1 MTSRE
6 AQILELYEAFN
17 SRAFDEFF
25 ARVAADVDWTNEID
39 DSRLIGKAA
48 LRHYML
54 DETTAVRA
62 EYAPIHLQ
70 VFGDRRVAVLAHQ
83 TIRSASDGTVW
94 SETRVRHIF
103 TLEDGLVTHMDSQRD
118 EASQDKAVTLV
129 LSALHRAIED
139 HDIEALV
146 ALFHPEARI
155 PDSLDQGLLVGH
167 QEIRAY
173 FLRQFAE
180 MQVGATLLWVH
191 PLPDD
196 RADAIIHVTV
206 HNPQGDFRWEGQ
218 VAASYRLD
226 QGLIAEMTFT
236 LLPGS

>member
-17 SRAFDEFF
+17 NRAFDDFF
-25 ARVAADVDWTNEID
+25 ARVTADVDWTNDID

-48 LRHYML
+48 LRHYTL
-54 DETTAVRA
+54 DETTALRA
-62 EYAPIHLQ
+62 EFAPIHVQ
-70 VFGDRRVAVLAHQ
+70 VLGNSRVAVLAHQ
-83 TIRSASDGTVW
+83 TIRSASDGSVW

-103 TLEDGLVTHMDSQRD
+103 TLEDGLVTRMDSQRD

-139 HDIEALV
+139 HDIEAVV

-155 PDSLDQGLLVGH
+155 PESLDQGLLVGH
-167 QEIRAY
+167 EQIRAY
-173 FLRQFAE
+173 FLRQFVE
-180 MQVGATLLWVH
+180 IQVSTRLLWVH

-196 RADAIIHVTV
+196 RADAIVHVTV
-206 HNPQGDFRWEGQ
+206 HDPRGDLQWEGQ
-218 VAASYRLD
+218 VSASYRLD
-226 QGLIAEMTFT
+226 QGLIAEMTFA
-236 LLPGS
+236 LLSGS